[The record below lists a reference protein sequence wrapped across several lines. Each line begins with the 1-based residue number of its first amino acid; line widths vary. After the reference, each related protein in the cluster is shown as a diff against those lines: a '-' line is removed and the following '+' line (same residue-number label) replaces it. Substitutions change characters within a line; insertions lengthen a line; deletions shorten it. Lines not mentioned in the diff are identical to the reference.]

1 MFRRLSTEIATL
13 CAITS
18 TALVL
23 AAALLIRVAAIP
35 ATSAAALAGLLAYAI
50 VRTLVAHR
58 VARTVSELG
67 GALSRAAQGEVVEV
81 RVKGRNE
88 IAALASSFNL
98 MSGRIAERD
107 AQIARLA
114 YEDDATGLPNMRAM
128 EAQLAEMR
136 SANSPDTLFAV
147 IVGIDRFEHL
157 RLAIGHA
164 LCPKLLAAIAQRIS
178 TTYGEI
184 SVGCAGPDRIA
195 AIFRAESADAAART
209 AAAIAAIA
217 AQPTR
222 LGEDR
227 LEITVTTGLACH
239 SDAPH
244 VPLSLLQRAEA
255 ALDQA
260 RIARQ
265 GAVAFDHAAYGD
277 TAAALELMREM
288 MLGLERGEIV
298 LAHQPKFDLRKRAV
312 LAATSTPHWRHPTKG
327 CLAPDSFLAIA
338 EHTGH
343 IRPLIEWM
351 IDRAIAEQRR
361 MREAG
366 RDTTLSIAVPGILIA
381 NPQFVERAQRQI
393 RRSGAR
399 LCFEITGN
407 IAAIDQQRAFQH
419 MKDLRDAG
427 VGIAIANHGATP
439 SSLASLRALPA
450 RELKIDSA
458 VIANMARRNT
468 DALLLKSVIDL
479 GHSLGMTITAEG
491 VEKAEAMS
499 LLQSMGADAAQ
510 GSLIARAMPLDEFL
524 KFEIALPPSAR
535 TATALKGLA

>member
-1 MFRRLSTEIATL
+1 M
-13 CAITS
+13 
-18 TALVL
+18 
-23 AAALLIRVAAIP
+23 
-35 ATSAAALAGLLAYAI
+35 
-50 VRTLVAHR
+50 RTLVPHR

-260 RIARQ
+260 R
-265 GAVAFDHAAYGD
+265 
-277 TAAALELMREM
+277 ELRMKPRVVFV
-288 MLGLERGEIV
+288 GQRGR
-298 LAHQPKFDLRKRAV
+298 LH
-312 LAATSTPHWRHPTKG
+312 
-327 CLAPDSFLAIA
+327 
-338 EHTGH
+338 
-343 IRPLIEWM
+343 
-351 IDRAIAEQRR
+351 
-361 MREAG
+361 G
-366 RDTTLSIAVPGILIA
+366 RDG
-381 NPQFVERAQRQI
+381 
-393 RRSGAR
+393 GAR
-399 LCFEITGN
+399 L
-407 IAAIDQQRAFQH
+407 
-419 MKDLRDAG
+419 
-427 VGIAIANHGATP
+427 
-439 SSLASLRALPA
+439 
-450 RELKIDSA
+450 
-458 VIANMARRNT
+458 
-468 DALLLKSVIDL
+468 
-479 GHSLGMTITAEG
+479 
-491 VEKAEAMS
+491 
-499 LLQSMGADAAQ
+499 GADLEVAELRPHAP
-510 GSLIARAMPLDEFL
+510 G
-524 KFEIALPPSAR
+524 
-535 TATALKGLA
+535 G